1 MISTDINRVAPSI
14 SNHKEYLMSILKA
27 AAGTVLS
34 LAAIG
39 AHAANVLI
47 VLSDEAQLALR
58 DQRVFH
64 TGFYANELMQP
75 VKKLLDAGHSVT
87 FATPLGKA
95 PTVDRGSIDKM
106 YFGDDEADMRQHLA
120 LLDKLK
126 LTSVSDSPVISLAR
140 VEQGGYDRYD
150 AVYIPGG
157 HAPMQDLL
165 HSAPLGRLLR
175 AFHAQAKPTALVCHG
190 PIALLSTLEQP
201 LRFTQALETGAPA
214 GKAPAWIY
222 AGYQMTVISNDEEEA
237 AKSMLDGG
245 VMKFTPQTA
254 LQRAGGVYSSG
265 ATWQVKVV
273 ADRELITGQNP
284 ASAAAVADR
293 LLARLKR

>member
-1 MISTDINRVAPSI
+1 MILRKAVAG
-14 SNHKEYLMSILKA
+14 A
-27 AAGTVLS
+27 VLG
-34 LAAIG
+34 LAMLSAN
-39 AHAANVLI
+39 AANVLV
-47 VLSDEAQLALR
+47 VLSDESQLQLR
-58 DQRVFH
+58 EQRTFD

-75 VKKLLDAGHSVT
+75 VKKLLDAGHTIT

-95 PTVDRGSIDKM
+95 PTVDRGSLDKM
-106 YFGDDEADMRQHLA
+106 YFGNDEASMREHLA
-120 LLDKLK
+120 LLDKLQ
-126 LTSVSDSPVISLAR
+126 LTSVSGSPVISLAR

-165 HSAPLGRLLR
+165 YSAPLGRLLK
-175 AFHAQAKPTALVCHG
+175 AFHQQGKTTALVCHG
-190 PIALLSTLEQP
+190 PIALLSALDQPRQFTEPLEH
-201 LRFTQALETGAPA
+201 GAKA

-237 AKSMLDGG
+237 AKPMLKGG

-254 LQRAGGVYSSG
+254 LQGAGGIFSSG
-265 ATWQVKVV
+265 PNWQAKVV
-273 ADRELITGQNP
+273 TDRELITGQNP
-284 ASAAAVADR
+284 ASANGVADA